1 MSTSRVI
8 VLAATKMFNGICVAG
23 VDENLAW
30 IRPVLKDG
38 MNFPPESLQVSGRV
52 VAEPYNEVE
61 FHVQRRL
68 ANNPQT
74 EDHEVDLSRGL
85 RSVRTLNDN
94 QLSHLLNQIDES
106 HLVGAHRDLER
117 TLTARN
123 RSLILARVDDVDEAY
138 TKLTQQ
144 GRPQRRIGFHIG
156 RCMFDLPC
164 TELRWRRLTRG
175 GRDDIGL
182 QKPQEAQDVYLAL
195 GLTRLFNG
203 HCWPMVVGVH
213 PIPKLSVVVDYGS
226 L

>member
-1 MSTSRVI
+1 MSTSRII

-23 VDENLAW
+23 VDENHAW
-30 IRPVLKDG
+30 IRPVPKDG
-38 MNFPPESLQVSGRV
+38 MNFPPASLQVSGKV

-68 ANNPQT
+68 DNNPQT
-74 EDHEVDLSRGL
+74 EDHEVDLSQGL

-94 QLSHLLNQIDES
+94 QLGHLLNQIDES
-106 HLVGAHRDLER
+106 PLVGAHEDLER

-123 RSLILARVDDVDEAY
+123 RSLTLARVDDVVETY
-138 TKLTQQ
+138 STPTQQ
-144 GRPQRRIGFHIG
+144 GRVQRKIRFRIGGHPFN
-156 RCMFDLPC
+156 LPC
-164 TELRWRRLTRG
+164 TDLRWRRLTRG

-182 QKPQEAQDVYLAL
+182 QKLHEAQDVYLAL

-203 HCWPMVVGVH
+203 HCWPIVVGVH
-213 PIPKLSVVVDYGS
+213 PIPKLSVEVDYGS